1 MFNSGTSARTAS
13 EVARKSRPPSRTSSG
28 GARRRERLV
37 LGMQGARRS
46 SPNEPGL
53 SRQAGSLVVLVSFSS
68 GDLSRSLRRD
78 RSAGQAEHPSTGPLN
93 RCLRQDQGHAHGSQD

>member
-53 SRQAGSLVVLVSFSS
+53 SRQAGSLVVWSHFRLAIYRGRS
-68 GDLSRSLRRD
+68 GVIDLPD
-78 RSAGQAEHPSTGPLN
+78 RQSTPLQAL
-93 RCLRQDQGHAHGSQD
+93 